1 MYGITLKLSK
11 SKYKIRYNFMGSSL
25 VFNSFQEWANAIARS
40 QSSVRLSVCKLLRK
54 SLLLAGK
61 WPDRHQTCTRW
72 SPGKPASRVFSRSR
86 SKVTWYAYFFAFFG
100 MSYSVIDGLVWS
112 YIFQFSFSWYYIL
125 MFSTSDVTYETGAI
139 MRVTLLQ
146 SLFGVWTMSQ
156 SMSRSINKS
165 IVHFS
170 ILA

>member
-1 MYGITLKLSK
+1 
-11 SKYKIRYNFMGSSL
+11 
-25 VFNSFQEWANAIARS
+25 
-40 QSSVRLSVCKLLRK
+40 
-54 SLLLAGK
+54 
-61 WPDRHQTCTRW
+61 
-72 SPGKPASRVFSRSR
+72 
-86 SKVTWYAYFFAFFG
+86 